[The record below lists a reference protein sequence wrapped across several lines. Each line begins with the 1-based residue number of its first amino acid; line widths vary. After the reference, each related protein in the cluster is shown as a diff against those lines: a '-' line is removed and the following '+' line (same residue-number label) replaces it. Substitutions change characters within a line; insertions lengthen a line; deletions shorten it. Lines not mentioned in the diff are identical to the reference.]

1 VILNQNEKEFKTLAL
16 KNKDIEQLFR
26 ESQVMIDIIEAHDVV
41 KAALED
47 YGLNSDKINAFK
59 SQHTTSVTKYE
70 LQLTKY
76 GVRSSIS
83 QQFKQKKREL
93 DEMYSDHVGLAR
105 EVLEDAPDL
114 LELLDLYGDRKTT
127 LAGYFAQVKRFYN
140 NALANDTAKT
150 RLSGFGLT
158 QERLEAGLQLAEETE
173 TANSQIHDAA
183 SDAEKATRER
193 NDSVAALAKERRRI
207 LTVAGVALK
216 DQPELLDQ
224 LKG

>member
-1 VILNQNEKEFKTLAL
+1 MLNQNEKEFTKLAR

-59 SQHTTSVTKYE
+59 SQHSTSVTKYE

-76 GVRSSIS
+76 GIRSNIS
-83 QQFKQKKREL
+83 MQFKQKKREL
-93 DEMYSDHVGLAR
+93 DETYSDHVSLAR

-114 LELLDLYGDRKTT
+114 LELLDLYGDRKST
-127 LAGYFAQVKRFYN
+127 LAGYFAQVKRFYT

-150 RLSGFGLT
+150 RLSAFGLT
-158 QERLEAGLQLAEETE
+158 QERLEAGLQLAQETE

-183 SDAEKATRER
+183 SDAEKSTRER
-193 NDSVAALAKERRRI
+193 NASVAALAKERRRI
-207 LTVAGVALK
+207 LTVASVALK
-216 DQPELLDQ
+216 DQPELLDK